1 MFSVTIALFFLLLI
15 SEYVQ
20 KANELVRKQQK
31 PAQSQYGI
39 LEASMI
45 KFHFDNILLVEAM
58 LTDSLAARKISKKKR
73 VQNIG

>member
-20 KANELVRKQQK
+20 KANELIRKQQK

-39 LEASMI
+39 LEAYMI
-45 KFHFDNILLVEAM
+45 KFHFDNILL
-58 LTDSLAARKISKKKR
+58 S
-73 VQNIG
+73 

>member
-1 MFSVTIALFFLLLI
+1 MFILPLNMFSVTIALFFLLLI

-45 KFHFDNILLVEAM
+45 KFHFDNILLSGGNAY
-58 LTDSLAARKISKKKR
+58 R
-73 VQNIG
+73 

>member
-15 SEYVQ
+15 SECVQ

-45 KFHFDNILLVEAM
+45 KFHFDNILL
-58 LTDSLAARKISKKKR
+58 S
-73 VQNIG
+73 